1 MGIIK
6 VELIVLYKRGVHMKK
21 NEVLQNLVDHIELD
35 RIRNLP
41 VTEKFK
47 LYEYIKLIY
56 TEAEYACKEGV
67 KQLEESPNYTINKTY
82 NLFAMLLVNLGD
94 YDLVKE
100 IIVNYGK
107 NFDTSDIYYAQITIT
122 GMGLLMIEKS
132 FDPDAI
138 YHFLMNL
145 LGSEFLIENL
155 KTSANADD
163 LADSEFKLDSTI
175 KYNPFEGDMRK
186 IKYDLLA
193 LLKIRHEKG
202 MDYVTNVINKKYHNS
217 ELVFYFNMLD
227 SKSEEVLEYLNAEFM
242 LKESR
247 RSRLFAAGAYALLK
261 ERSILSAH
269 YLFNSIIGKY
279 SRFDKRKEEIDAEI
293 EERLQEIEA

>member
-1 MGIIK
+1 
-6 VELIVLYKRGVHMKK
+6 MKK
-21 NEVLQNLVDHIELD
+21 IEVLKNLVDHIELE

-47 LYEYIKLIY
+47 LYEYVKLIY

-67 KQLEESPNYTINKTY
+67 KQLEKSPNYTINKTY
-82 NLFAMLLVNLGD
+82 NLFAMLIVNLGD

-107 NFDTSDIYYAQITIT
+107 NFETSDIYYAQITIT
-122 GMGLLMIEKS
+122 GMGLLMIEKQ

-138 YHFLMNL
+138 YHFLMSL
-145 LGSEFLIENL
+145 LGTEFLIENL
-155 KTSANADD
+155 HTTANADD
-163 LADSEFKLDSTI
+163 LDIADFRLDSTI
-175 KYNPFEGDMRK
+175 KYKPFEGDIRK
-186 IKYDLLA
+186 LKYELLA

-202 MDYVTNVINKKYHNS
+202 MDYVTEIINDKYNNA
-217 ELVFYFNMLD
+217 ELSFYFNMLD

-242 LKESR
+242 EKDNR
-247 RSRLFAAGAYALLK
+247 RSRLIAAGAYALLK
-261 ERSILSAH
+261 ERSILSTH

-279 SRFDKRKEEIDAEI
+279 SRFDKRKEEIDVEIDSRLNEI
-293 EERLQEIEA
+293 EK

>member
-1 MGIIK
+1 
-6 VELIVLYKRGVHMKK
+6 MKK
-21 NEVLQNLVDHIELD
+21 NEALQNLVDHIELD

-47 LYEYIKLIY
+47 LYEFVKLLY
-56 TEAEYACKEGV
+56 TEAEYACKEGI
-67 KQLEESPNYTINKTY
+67 KQLEKSPNYTINKTY

-100 IIVNYGK
+100 IIVNYSK

-122 GMGLLMIEKS
+122 GMGLLMIEKQ

-138 YHFLMNL
+138 YHFLMSL
-145 LGSEFLIENL
+145 LGTDFLIENL
-155 KTSANADD
+155 HTTANADD
-163 LADSEFKLDSTI
+163 LESDNFKLDSTI
-175 KYNPFEGDMRK
+175 KYKPFEGDVRK
-186 IKYDLLA
+186 LKYDLLA
-193 LLKIRHEKG
+193 LLRIRHEKG
-202 MDYVTNVINKKYHNS
+202 LDYVTNIINKKYMNA

-227 SKSEEVLEYLNAEFM
+227 SKSEEVLEYLNEEFM
-242 LKESR
+242 LKGNR
-247 RSRLFAAGAYALLK
+247 RNRLIAAGAYALLK

-279 SRFDKRKEEIDAEI
+279 SRFDKRKEDIDAEI
-293 EERLQEIEA
+293 AESLKVIEL